1 MSVAIP
7 LYEGDNWGINLNDFY
22 LSPQFVRKLHQML
35 TDAQIRKIKPLE
47 KKKRYSDEKGLYL
60 EVTPAGGKFWRLK
73 YRFNSRESTLTIG
86 SYPEISLA
94 QARRSR
100 DEARIQLYQNIDP
113 NAVKYQR
120 LQQIDKSTLFKS
132 LALEWMED
140 RKTVI
145 KEATYLRD
153 LSVFEKDLF
162 PSLGNLPI
170 DQIKGKDVL
179 ACAKKIEERGAQEM
193 AKRSIPLAGR
203 IFRFAIRKGIIE
215 HDPTPHLQEALKPRK
230 VKHMARLDISEFPP
244 FLERMDRYHGNILVK
259 TALQLMTLTF
269 VRTAELI
276 NMEWNEID
284 FENQLWRIPAYKMK
298 MALPHIVPLS
308 KQAIELIENLKP
320 LTGNKQFVFYNHS
333 TAKPL
338 SNNALLSAIRTMGY
352 MGKMTGHGFRGLAS
366 TTLHEQ
372 GYMHDAIEIQ
382 LAHTVGNAV
391 SQAYNH
397 AQHMD
402 YRIKMMQE
410 WSDFIDSLRNNVIPF
425 PKYKVS

>member
-1 MSVAIP
+1 
-7 LYEGDNWGINLNDFY
+7 
-22 LSPQFVRKLHQML
+22 ML
-35 TDAQIRKIKPLE
+35 TDAQVRKIKPLD

-60 EVTPAGGKFWRLK
+60 EVTPSNGRFWRLK
-73 YRFNSRESTLTIG
+73 YRFNGRESTLTIG

-100 DEARIQLYQNIDP
+100 DEARIQLYNNIDP
-113 NAVKYQR
+113 NVVKNHR
-120 LQQIDKSTLFKS
+120 LKKMDESTLFKV
-132 LALEWMED
+132 LAMQWMDD
-140 RKTVI
+140 RKGAIT
-145 KEATYLRD
+145 EGTYLRD
-153 LSVFEKDLF
+153 LSVFEKDIF
-162 PSLGNLPI
+162 PDLGDVFIEL
-170 DQIKGKDVL
+170 IKGNDIL
-179 ACAKKIEERGAQEM
+179 ACAKKIEERGALEM
-193 AKRSIPLAGR
+193 AKRSIPLTGR
-203 IFRFAIRKGIIE
+203 VFRYAIRKGIIE
-215 HDPTPHLQEALKPRK
+215 NDPTSHLQEALKPRK

-259 TALQLMTLTF
+259 TALQLITLTF

-276 NMEWNEID
+276 NMEWSEID
-284 FENQLWRIPAYKMK
+284 FSNKLWRIPAYKMK

-308 KQAIELIENLKP
+308 RQAIELIESLRP

-391 SQAYNH
+391 SKAYNH
-397 AQHMD
+397 AQHLD

-410 WSDFIDSLRNNVIPF
+410 WSDFIDGLRNRITIYSKTP
-425 PKYKVS
+425 

>member
-1 MSVAIP
+1 
-7 LYEGDNWGINLNDFY
+7 
-22 LSPQFVRKLHQML
+22 ML
-35 TDAQIRKIKPLE
+35 TDAQVRKIKPSE
-47 KKKRYSDEKGLYL
+47 KKTKYSDEKGMYL
-60 EVTPAGGKFWRLK
+60 EVTPSGGMHWRMKFRLNGK
-73 YRFNSRESTLTIG
+73 ENIFSIG
-86 SYPEISLA
+86 TYPETTLA
-94 QARRSR
+94 QARRAR
-100 DEARIQLYQNIDP
+100 DEARLKLKDGINP
-113 NAVKYQR
+113 NKEKKQKK
-120 LQQIDKSTLFKS
+120 QQADESILFKA
-132 LALEWMED
+132 LAMEWMED

-145 KEATYLRD
+145 KEGTYLRD

-162 PSLGNLPI
+162 PALGNIPI

-179 ACAKKIEERGAQEM
+179 ACAKQIEARGAQEM

-203 IFRFAIRKGIIE
+203 IFRYAIRKGLIE
-215 HDPTPHLQEALKPRK
+215 NDPTTHLQEALKPRK

-259 TALQLMTLTF
+259 TALQFMTLTF

-284 FENQLWRIPAYKMK
+284 FDNHLWRIPAYKMK

-308 KQAIELIENLKP
+308 RQAIELLKGLQP
-320 LTGNKQFVFYNHS
+320 ITGNKQFVFYNHS

-352 MGKMTGHGFRGLAS
+352 TGKMTGHGFRGLAS

-397 AQHMD
+397 AQHLE
-402 YRIKMMQE
+402 YRTKMMQE
-410 WSDFIDSLRNNVIPF
+410 WSDFIDSLRNKIVPF
-425 PKYKVS
+425 PKRKVM

>member
-1 MSVAIP
+1 
-7 LYEGDNWGINLNDFY
+7 
-22 LSPQFVRKLHQML
+22 ML
-35 TDAQIRKIKPLE
+35 TDAQVRKIKPLD

-60 EVTPAGGKFWRLK
+60 EVTPSNGRFWRLK
-73 YRFNSRESTLTIG
+73 YRFNGRESTLTIG

-100 DEARIQLYQNIDP
+100 DEARIQLYNNIDP
-113 NAVKYQR
+113 NVVKNHR
-120 LQQIDKSTLFKS
+120 LKKMDESTLFKV
-132 LALEWMED
+132 LAMQWMDD
-140 RKTVI
+140 RKGAIT
-145 KEATYLRD
+145 EGTYLRD
-153 LSVFEKDLF
+153 LSVFEKDIF
-162 PSLGNLPI
+162 PDLGDVSIEL
-170 DQIKGKDVL
+170 IKGNDIL
-179 ACAKKIEERGAQEM
+179 ACAKKIEERGALEM
-193 AKRSIPLAGR
+193 AKRSIPLTGR
-203 IFRFAIRKGIIE
+203 VFRYAIRKGIIE
-215 HDPTPHLQEALKPRK
+215 NDPTSHLQEALKPRK

-259 TALQLMTLTF
+259 TALQLITLTF

-276 NMEWNEID
+276 NMEWSEID
-284 FENQLWRIPAYKMK
+284 FANKLWRIPAYKMK

-308 KQAIELIENLKP
+308 RQAIELIESLRP

-352 MGKMTGHGFRGLAS
+352 MGKMTGHGFRGLAF

-391 SQAYNH
+391 SKAYNH
-397 AQHMD
+397 AQHLD
-402 YRIKMMQE
+402 YRINMMQE
-410 WSDFIDSLRNNVIPF
+410 WSDFIDNLRN
-425 PKYKVS
+425 

>member
-1 MSVAIP
+1 
-7 LYEGDNWGINLNDFY
+7 
-22 LSPQFVRKLHQML
+22 ML

-60 EVTPAGGKFWRLK
+60 EVTSAGGMFWRLK
-73 YRFNSRESTLTIG
+73 YRFNGRESTLTIG

-94 QARRSR
+94 KARRSR

-113 NAVKYQR
+113 NAVKSER
-120 LQQIDKSTLFKS
+120 LQRIDESILFQS
-132 LALEWMED
+132 LAMEWMND
-140 RKTVI
+140 RKSVI
-145 KEATYLRD
+145 KVGTYSRD
-153 LSVFEKDLF
+153 LTIFEKDLF
-162 PSLGNLPI
+162 PYIGKLPI

-179 ACAKKIEERGAQEM
+179 ACAKKIEERGAIET

-203 IFRFAIRKGIIE
+203 IFRFASRKGIIE
-215 HDPTPHLQEALKPRK
+215 NDPTPHLQEALKPRK
-230 VKHMARLDISEFPP
+230 VKHMARLDISEFPA
-244 FLERMDRYHGNILVK
+244 FLLRMDNYHGNILVK
-259 TALQLMTLTF
+259 TALLVMTLTF
-269 VRTAELI
+269 VRTSELI
-276 NMEWNEID
+276 NMEWSEID
-284 FENQLWRIPAYKMK
+284 VENKLWRIPAYKMK

-308 KQAIELIENLKP
+308 RQALELIESLKP

-366 TTLHEQ
+366 TALHEQ

-425 PKYKVS
+425 PKSKLA

>member
-1 MSVAIP
+1 
-7 LYEGDNWGINLNDFY
+7 
-22 LSPQFVRKLHQML
+22 ML

-47 KKKRYSDEKGLYL
+47 KKKRYTDEKGLYL

-73 YRFNSRESTLTIG
+73 YRFNGRESTLTIG

-113 NAVKYQR
+113 NAVKNQR
-120 LQQIDKSTLFKS
+120 LQQINEDTLFQI
-132 LALEWMED
+132 LAMEWMED
-140 RKTVI
+140 RKAVI
-145 KEATYLRD
+145 KDATYLRD

-162 PSLGNLPI
+162 PYIGKMPI
-170 DQIKGKDVL
+170 DQIKGKDIF
-179 ACAKKIEERGAQEM
+179 ACAKRIEERGAHEM
-193 AKRSIPLAGR
+193 ARRSIPLAGR
-203 IFRFAIRKGIIE
+203 VFRYAIRKGLIE
-215 HDPTPHLQEALKPRK
+215 NDPTPHLQEALKPRK
-230 VKHMARLDISEFPP
+230 VKHMARLDISEFPA
-244 FLERMDRYHGNILVK
+244 FLARMDRYHGNIVIK

-269 VRTAELI
+269 VRTAELRL
-276 NMEWNEID
+276 MEWDEID
-284 FENQLWRIPAYKMK
+284 FESKLWRIPADKMK

-308 KQAIELIENLKP
+308 RQAIALLEVLRPI
-320 LTGNKQFVFYNHS
+320 TGMKQYVFYNYS
-333 TAKPL
+333 TAKPI
-338 SNNALLSAIRTMGY
+338 SSNALLCAIRTMGY
-352 MGKMTGHGFRGLAS
+352 NGKMTGHGFRGLAS

-372 GYMHDAIEIQ
+372 GYMHDAIEVQ
-382 LAHTVGNAV
+382 LAHRVGNAV

-425 PKYKVS
+425 PKSKFA

>member
-1 MSVAIP
+1 
-7 LYEGDNWGINLNDFY
+7 
-22 LSPQFVRKLHQML
+22 ML

-60 EVTPAGGKFWRLK
+60 EVTPVGGKFWRLK
-73 YRFNSRESTLTIG
+73 YRFNGRESTLTIG

-113 NAVKYQR
+113 NAVKNQR
-120 LQQIDKSTLFKS
+120 LQQIDESILFKS
-132 LALEWMED
+132 LAMEWMDD
-140 RKTVI
+140 RKGVI

-162 PSLGNLPI
+162 PALGNLPI

-230 VKHMARLDISEFPP
+230 VKHMARLDISEFPA
-244 FLERMDRYHGNILVK
+244 FLLRMDNYHGNILVK
-259 TALQLMTLTF
+259 TALLVMTLTF
-269 VRTAELI
+269 VRTSELI
-276 NMEWNEID
+276 NMEWSEID
-284 FENQLWRIPAYKMK
+284 FENRLWRIPAHKMK

-308 KQAIELIENLKP
+308 RQALELIESLKS

-402 YRIKMMQE
+402 YRIKMMQK
-410 WSDFIDSLRNNVIPF
+410 WSDFIDTLRNNLIPF
-425 PKYKVS
+425 PKSKLA